1 MSKLNIQHIRNRI
14 VNIHARN
21 VAAGWWTDPETRES
35 LKGKRPALQLLAL
48 VHSEVSEGLEGLRKN
63 LMDDKIPT
71 RPMIEVEL
79 ADAEIRTYDFMGG
92 FDLEPVMDTGYCGRE
107 FHQLNLVSSPAEA
120 LGLLH
125 IVIGNASIEMIEG
138 NPEAGNAATMIIVFI
153 HAIGDKFGYDID
165 GAREEKLAY
174 NLTREDHKIENRVK
188 AGGKVI

>member
-1 MSKLNIQHIRNRI
+1 MTKLRIQQIRDRI
-14 VNIHARN
+14 ADIHARN
-21 VAAGWWTDPETRES
+21 VAAGWWADPKTGES

-63 LMDDKIPT
+63 LMDDKLPD

-92 FDLEPVMDTGYCGRE
+92 FDLEPVMDTGYCGRA
-107 FHQLNLVSSPAEA
+107 FYQLRNVTTPAEA

-125 IVIGNASIEMIEG
+125 IVISNASIEMIEG

-153 HAIGDKFGYDID
+153 HAIADKFGYDID
-165 GAREEKLAY
+165 GARDAKLAY
-174 NLTREDHKIENRVK
+174 NLTREDHKIENRAK
-188 AGGKVI
+188 AGGKAI